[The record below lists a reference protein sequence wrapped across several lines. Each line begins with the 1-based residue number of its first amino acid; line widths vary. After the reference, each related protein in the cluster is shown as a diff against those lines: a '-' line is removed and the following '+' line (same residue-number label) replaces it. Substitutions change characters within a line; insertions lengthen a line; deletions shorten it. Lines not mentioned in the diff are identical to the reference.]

1 MATRSQLHHFARL
14 NVRALAF
21 ALAWPMAGAGPVAP
35 PEPTGPQALRL
46 ATAAPSGKAVA
57 PATAA
62 TPAAPPTAP
71 TAAPRAAPAAA
82 NAMATAMVPLKP
94 VAPAP
99 GAAKPVP
106 TTPIKMAPP
115 GAGPATAA
123 SEPAAP
129 SKANAMASASVAAS
143 PAPAAPAS
151 VAAAPAATKAV
162 AQANGAGKGA
172 AGADANAPAT
182 VDRAR
187 GRSSAVGCII
197 SPERVA
203 EIGSPVVGIVRSLG
217 VDSGDTVRSGQALVT
232 LQSDVESAGVQ
243 AAQARSAID
252 ADIRASAANLELAR
266 QRHVRAIDLQAQ
278 GFVSPQAIDQA
289 KAEME
294 VAAQKLQ
301 QARGQHT
308 VAQRELGVVRAQLD
322 QRVVKSPFDGV
333 ITERYVNIGERVED
347 RPLMRLAML
356 DPLRVELV
364 LPANRYGTVARND
377 ALSVQ
382 PELPN
387 APVVTAR
394 VTHVD
399 KVIDAAS
406 NTFRVRLSL
415 PNPGNKLPAGARCKL
430 LPNEAVATQ
439 AAPARQPG

>member
-1 MATRSQLHHFARL
+1 MATRTQLHHFARL
-14 NVRALAF
+14 NGLALAC

-35 PEPTGPQALRL
+35 PAPTGPEALRL
-46 ATAAPSGKAVA
+46 ATAVPSTKAGNAAAPS
-57 PATAA
+57 AA
-62 TPAAPPTAP
+62 TVPAAVLAN
-71 TAAPRAAPAAA
+71 A
-82 NAMATAMVPLKP
+82 NAMATAMAL
-94 VAPAP
+94 APAKAGAGP
-99 GAAKPVP
+99 GPAPTAAKPVP
-106 TTPIKMAPP
+106 TAPIKMVPPSAGPMTAGTERQAPAASTAVAPP
-115 GAGPATAA
+115 EATAA
-123 SEPAAP
+123 S
-129 SKANAMASASVAAS
+129 
-143 PAPAAPAS
+143 
-151 VAAAPAATKAV
+151 AATKPG
-162 AQANGAGKGA
+162 ANKGA
-172 AGADANAPAT
+172 AKAGAANDANAPTT
-182 VDRAR
+182 VDRTR

-203 EIGSPVVGIVRSLG
+203 EIGSPVVGIVRALG
-217 VDSGDTVRSGQALVT
+217 VESGDSVRMGQALVT
-232 LQSDVESAGVQ
+232 LQSEVESAGVQ

-252 ADIRASAANLELAR
+252 ADVRASAVNLELAR
-266 QRHVRAIDLQAQ
+266 QRHLRAIDLQAQ

-289 KAEME
+289 KAEMD

-347 RPLMRLAML
+347 RPLLRLAML

-387 APVVTAR
+387 AAVVTAR

-430 LPNEAVATQ
+430 LPSETLATQ
-439 AAPARQPG
+439 AAVPRQPG